1 MQEKTILTHVQGLI
15 QSLHLHNNVREMKI
29 AALRKFHPELS
40 EQKIQKK

>member
-1 MQEKTILTHVQGLI
+1 MQEKTILTHVQRLI
-15 QSLHLHNNVREMKI
+15 QLLHLYNNVREMKI